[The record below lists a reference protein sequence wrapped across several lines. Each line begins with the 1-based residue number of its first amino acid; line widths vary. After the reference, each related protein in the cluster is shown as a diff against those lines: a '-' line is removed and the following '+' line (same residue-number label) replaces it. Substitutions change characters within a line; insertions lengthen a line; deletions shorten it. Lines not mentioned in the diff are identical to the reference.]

1 MRRLAAGSGVQC
13 VGLWLAGVWRDV
25 HRDLHGGGLVGGA
38 YGCKW
43 RELGGRCFRMRLEGV
58 MREVLLD
65 AGSGSLAN
73 NASGGGGQAAG
84 ALCSGVRREEVGL

>member
-1 MRRLAAGSGVQC
+1 
-13 VGLWLAGVWRDV
+13 
-25 HRDLHGGGLVGGA
+25 
-38 YGCKW
+38 
-43 RELGGRCFRMRLEGV
+43 MRLEGV